1 MQRTIRIVLFVALL
15 FGVFAFFGADS
26 VQAVGKFPE
35 YTAGVQVAN
44 LTNTTADTVTLTCY
58 TSDGSTAGTDSA
70 SIAGN
75 SSKTFFPLGCN
86 PGFSGA
92 VVVSADQEIAA
103 IANVLSANFS
113 AGASYV
119 GRSSGAETVNLPLLF
134 KNNNG
139 LDTYFAVQNAGGSPA
154 NITVDYSDGT
164 SASANNVSPNAA
176 AVFDQANE
184 NHNSAVFAGSAN
196 APGGDLVAAVIQ
208 ENSSIMWAYTG
219 FTSSA
224 TNPVFPLVN
233 ANNNNIQTGI
243 QIQNTG
249 SDSTSVTVSY
259 TPSLAGDACTETR
272 TIAPGASSTFAFVA
286 FANGDSSTCTAGA
299 KFIGSGQ
306 VTANSTNQP
315 LVGIVNQLLPGVN
328 GEAYNAFAPS
338 DGSSTLVMPLIMDR
352 NNGYFTGF
360 AVANIGNSTT
370 TVNCTFSPT
379 DKVPNPT
386 YTVNAN
392 LAPGESVADLQQNK
406 IGDGYVGSATCTASG
421 GGSIVGIV
429 NQLGPNGALDQ
440 LFVYEAVNVN

>member
-44 LTNTTADTVTLTCY
+44 LTNTSADTVTLTCY

-184 NHNSAVFAGSAN
+184 NHNSAVFAGSAS

-208 ENSSIMWAYTG
+208 ENSSIM
-219 FTSSA
+219 
-224 TNPVFPLVN
+224 
-233 ANNNNIQTGI
+233 
-243 QIQNTG
+243 
-249 SDSTSVTVSY
+249 
-259 TPSLAGDACTETR
+259 
-272 TIAPGASSTFAFVA
+272 
-286 FANGDSSTCTAGA
+286 
-299 KFIGSGQ
+299 
-306 VTANSTNQP
+306 
-315 LVGIVNQLLPGVN
+315 
-328 GEAYNAFAPS
+328 
-338 DGSSTLVMPLIMDR
+338 
-352 NNGYFTGF
+352 
-360 AVANIGNSTT
+360 
-370 TVNCTFSPT
+370 
-379 DKVPNPT
+379 
-386 YTVNAN
+386 
-392 LAPGESVADLQQNK
+392 
-406 IGDGYVGSATCTASG
+406 
-421 GGSIVGIV
+421 
-429 NQLGPNGALDQ
+429 
-440 LFVYEAVNVN
+440 